1 MKMQKT
7 PVECHPNGYPIE
19 VVARAKWELEVFE
32 RVASDTAEE
41 LIAEVEK
48 LRRQIEEIQ
57 GK

>member
-1 MKMQKT
+1 MSEAKRLAR
-7 PVECHPNGYPIE
+7 CLPNSCPLE